1 MMFFWSTWATF
12 CYECRRSLGLGRALL
27 VVALA
32 LFPPALI
39 GLIQWQ
45 GAELERYQGPWTL
58 ALFILIP
65 EVVCLLGLLLWAT
78 PVIQSEIEGKTW
90 TYLAVR
96 PGGKVPIL
104 LGKYAAALVW
114 SLGTALVSLTLTLLV
129 LSPPEG
135 FLYPWTVFARLILL
149 SCMTYAALYVFLG
162 VVFLRRGMGV
172 AVAYTFLFEFLG
184 GFIPAMINQ
193 LTVQYHLRSLLFD
206 WLDITDAPRHVREIF
221 GTGPAWQHVLGLVL
235 MTAALLTVSSLILR
249 RRELVTT
256 PDA

>member
-1 MMFFWSTWATF
+1 MMLLWSAWATF
-12 CYECRRSLGLGRALL
+12 CYECRRAFGPGRL
-27 VVALA
+27 VLVAALA

-39 GLIQWQ
+39 GLIQFQ
-45 GAELERYQGPWTL
+45 GAHLDQNRGPWAVT
-58 ALFILIP
+58 LFILIP

-114 SLGTALVSLTLTLLV
+114 TLGTALVSLTLTLLV

-135 FLYPWTVFARLILL
+135 FFQPWGVFARLILL
-149 SCMTYAALYVFLG
+149 SCVTYAALYALLG
-162 VVFLRRGMGV
+162 VVFLRRAMGV

-184 GFIPAMINQ
+184 GFIPAMVNQ

-206 WLDITDAPRHVREIF
+206 WLDITDAPRRVREMF
-221 GTGPAWQHVLGLVL
+221 GTGPAWEHVLGLGL
-235 MTAALLTVSSLILR
+235 MSLALLTLASLILR